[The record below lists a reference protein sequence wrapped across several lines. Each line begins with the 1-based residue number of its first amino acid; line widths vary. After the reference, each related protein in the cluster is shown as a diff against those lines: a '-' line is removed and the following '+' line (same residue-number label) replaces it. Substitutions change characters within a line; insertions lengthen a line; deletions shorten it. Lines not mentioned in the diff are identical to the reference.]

1 MMNNK
6 ILLLTILIL
15 SAILNTNVSAHVT
28 LNYPVGGEDFQMGEV
43 VIIEW
48 EPRQYH
54 GSSNWDLYFS
64 SNMGST
70 WEPIA
75 LNLPESKLTYNWT
88 VPNIETNS
96 GRVKVIQDN
105 DVGADYE
112 GVSGDF
118 FIRTPTG
125 IYKDGVNV
133 NIFKL
138 FDAYPNPFN
147 PTTTIQYSIP
157 SDGIVKL
164 IVFNTIG
171 EEVREL
177 VNEFK
182 LAGNYEI
189 DFSADD
195 LTSGIYFY
203 RMQAVSFVETKKMI
217 LLK

>member
-1 MMNNK
+1 
-6 ILLLTILIL
+6 
-15 SAILNTNVSAHVT
+15 
-28 LNYPVGGEDFQMGEV
+28 
-43 VIIEW
+43 
-48 EPRQYH
+48 
-54 GSSNWDLYFS
+54 
-64 SNMGST
+64 
-70 WEPIA
+70 
-75 LNLPESKLTYNWT
+75 
-88 VPNIETNS
+88 
-96 GRVKVIQDN
+96 
-105 DVGADYE
+105 
-112 GVSGDF
+112 
-118 FIRTPTG
+118 
-125 IYKDGVNV
+125 
-133 NIFKL
+133 L

-203 RMQAVSFVETKKMI
+203 RMQAVSFVETKK
-217 LLK
+217 

>member
-28 LNYPVGGEDFQMGEV
+28 LNYPVGGEDFEMGEV

-48 EPRQYH
+48 KLRQYH

-64 SNMGST
+64 SNGGST

-75 LNLPESKLTYNWT
+75 LNLPQSKLTYNWT

-105 DVGADYE
+105 VVGMDYE

-118 FIRTPTG
+118 FISTPTG
-125 IYKDGVNV
+125 IYEDGVNV
-133 NIFKL
+133 NIFNL

-171 EEVREL
+171 EEVKEL

-182 LAGNYEI
+182 SAGNYEI